1 MIQSISIL
9 KIVIA
14 DDDLEIVMLLGL
26 HFQDW

>member
-9 KIVIA
+9 KIVIT
-14 DDDLEIVMLLGL
+14 DDDLEIIMLLGL